1 MAEPSAP
8 RRGPLL
14 VEYTHGAAPAG
25 ARHHAAPDADRG
37 GASSASPSAPD
48 SARPPAPHDS
58 DAPPSG
64 SPNPPAGAAPAPS
77 AQLPLL
83 SPNIP
88 AGGSGRATE
97 NPGAD
102 PATTAPQRAR
112 DARAPRLK
120 DAPPGP
126 SPADAPAIDDGP
138 LPLPDP
144 RAMQVMMRIAGSRP
158 SAVTRFF
165 LNSLA
170 ALLTF
175 VLSMAALRFFD
186 GLMARSPILGW
197 IGVGLFAAF
206 TLATLMVAVREYAAW
221 ARFGRIDAIARD
233 AGAALAAADLAQANA
248 VVDRLDALYAR
259 RPELSRARETL
270 AAHRAEPV
278 DAELVLAQAEAALL
292 APLDQQ
298 ARREIEAAART
309 VAAATALI
317 PLALVDILAALAANL
332 RMIRRMAEIYGGRAG
347 AVGGWRLARTV
358 IAHLVATGAVAAGDD
373 LIHTVAGGG
382 ILAKV
387 SRRFGEGVV
396 NGALTARVGI
406 AAMEVCRP
414 LPFIRQP
421 RPRVGNL
428 IARGLKGLFGDDD
441 ATTKK

>member
-1 MAEPSAP
+1 M
-8 RRGPLL
+8 
-14 VEYTHGAAPAG
+14 
-25 ARHHAAPDADRG
+25 
-37 GASSASPSAPD
+37 
-48 SARPPAPHDS
+48 
-58 DAPPSG
+58 
-64 SPNPPAGAAPAPS
+64 
-77 AQLPLL
+77 
-83 SPNIP
+83 P

-102 PATTAPQRAR
+102 PATTPRNAR
-112 DARAPRLK
+112 NARAPRIK